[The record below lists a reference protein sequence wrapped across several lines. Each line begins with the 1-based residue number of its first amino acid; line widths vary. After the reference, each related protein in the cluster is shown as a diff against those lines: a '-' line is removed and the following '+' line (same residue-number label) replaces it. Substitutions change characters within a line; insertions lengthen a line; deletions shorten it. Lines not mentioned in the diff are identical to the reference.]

1 MDVDWAAWR
10 REFPALDK
18 LVYLNTAGGAAMSRA
33 AAAAG
38 KQYFDEILEGGD
50 AHWPVWLERTEQV
63 RQSLAALL
71 HATPGE
77 VAFMPTASLG
87 MNLVAQMLA
96 RPGGRILVADRE
108 FPSATLPWLNL
119 GAELTVLPLAE
130 DGSVALD
137 GIERQIDDRTTA
149 IVASHV
155 QYQTGFRYDLGALGK
170 ICERHGLRLIV
181 DATQSVGAWP
191 IDVTRDGIDALVFS
205 GYKWTTAGYG
215 VAGLYV
221 SQALLDSVRLPV
233 VGWRSARIPSAMAY
247 DRLDLARSAH
257 ALEAGHPPFPG
268 IFALGASLS
277 LLAEIG
283 VARIAGRIDALTATL
298 HDGLAAQG
306 YAVASPRD
314 PAVRS
319 GITLVPVGGGRAEGA
334 PHAGGRV
341 CLQRRRP
348 AAGLLAFLQRRDRHR
363 RLARAAAGT
372 RCGLKPRA
380 LSPPRRP
387 PGR

>member
-38 KQYFDEILEGGD
+38 RQYFDEILEGGD
-50 AHWPVWLERTEQV
+50 THWPAWLERTEQV
-63 RQSLAALL
+63 RASLAALL

-77 VAFMPTASLG
+77 IAFMPTASLG
-87 MNLVAQMLA
+87 MNLIAQMLA

-108 FPSATLPWLNL
+108 FPSVTLPWLNL

-130 DGSVALD
+130 DGSVD
-137 GIERQIDDRTTA
+137 VQDVERHIDARTTA

-155 QYQTGFRYDLGALGK
+155 QYQTGFRYDLGALRD
-170 ICERHGLRLIV
+170 ICHRHGLRLVV

-191 IDVTRDGIDALVFS
+191 IDVARDGIDALVFS

-215 VAGLYV
+215 VAGLFV
-221 SQALLDSVRLPV
+221 SQLLLDSIALPV
-233 VGWRSARIPSAMAY
+233 VGWRSARTPSAMIY
-247 DRLDLARSAH
+247 DHLDLARSAH

-268 IFALGASLS
+268 IFALGASVS

-283 VARIAGRIDALTATL
+283 VARIAERVDALTAKL
-298 HDGLAAQG
+298 HDGLSAQG
-306 YAVASPRD
+306 HDIASPRHRE
-314 PAVRS
+314 ART
-319 GITLVPVGGGRAEGA
+319 GITLVPVGDAA
-334 PHAGGRV
+334 ALKAQLMQAGVFVSSVDDRLRV
-341 CLQRRRP
+341 SLHFYNDETDI
-348 AAGLLAFLQRRDRHR
+348 AAFLAQLPARR
-363 RLARAAAGT
+363 T
-372 RCGLKPRA
+372 M
-380 LSPPRRP
+380 
-387 PGR
+387 